1 MKYLKT
7 NWLIKHSITVFSC
20 VLIIVLGIAAL
31 THADPVTTSI
41 GENISTNSLTA
52 TGLTVDTDTLYV
64 DNTNDRVG
72 VGTITPTYALS
83 LETGKSFGL
92 GTTQWNSG
100 DEIDG
105 TKIKDADYG
114 DIVIDVA
121 GDWQVSEG
129 EVDHGGFLGLT
140 DDDHTQY
147 PLLAGRAGGQ
157 TLIGGTTTTAD
168 LTLQTTSAT
177 GEAGADM
184 HFLVGDNGGTEAMT
198 ILNNG
203 YVGIGTSSPS
213 QELDLIG
220 DFELEMTTSADTG
233 VIYKGANRFIHNFQ
247 PAGATGANTFV
258 GVNAGNFTMAI
269 DGSAVHASYNLGVGY
284 YALNSLTTGNSNMAL
299 GRYALV
305 ANTSGG
311 TNVAIGRDSLRYT
324 QTGDSNVAIGKDAGL
339 GVSGNSFHRN
349 TLIGYKSGF
358 ALQTNANNNVL
369 LGYQAGNSITTGTD
383 NIIIGYDEDTPTATT
398 SNHLNIGGLI
408 YGDLSGGNVGIGTA
422 APDTEFEVD
431 GIIQTTPTASRT
443 CDAAAQ
449 GGIMYDSDD
458 NHFYGCNGSAWVQ
471 LDN

>member
-305 ANTSGG
+305 ANTSETRPAHQPGQ
-311 TNVAIGRDSLRYT
+311 S
-324 QTGDSNVAIGKDAGL
+324 Q
-339 GVSGNSFHRN
+339 
-349 TLIGYKSGF
+349 
-358 ALQTNANNNVL
+358 
-369 LGYQAGNSITTGTD
+369 
-383 NIIIGYDEDTPTATT
+383 
-398 SNHLNIGGLI
+398 
-408 YGDLSGGNVGIGTA
+408 
-422 APDTEFEVD
+422 
-431 GIIQTTPTASRT
+431 
-443 CDAAAQ
+443 
-449 GGIMYDSDD
+449 
-458 NHFYGCNGSAWVQ
+458 
-471 LDN
+471 